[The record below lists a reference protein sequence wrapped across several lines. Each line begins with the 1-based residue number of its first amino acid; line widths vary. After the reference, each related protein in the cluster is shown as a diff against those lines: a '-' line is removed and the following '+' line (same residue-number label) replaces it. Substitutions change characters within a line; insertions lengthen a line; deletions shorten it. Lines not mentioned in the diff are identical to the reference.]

1 MSNRRQRLAARAFE
15 RRGLKGD
22 WGLWRIT
29 DLPDG
34 IPGGKGWNK
43 EVRSARANNLYV
55 VLVRPFVDEQGNEV
69 VHLAIRTASQL
80 EPPWRDMQRIKNEIC
95 GEEATAVQMPPAS
108 ELIDEADMYHM
119 WVLSGRLLPFTLAY
133 RRAAMSGGDDADR

>member
-1 MSNRRQRLAARAFE
+1 MSTRQQRLAARAFE
-15 RRGLKGD
+15 RKGLKGD

-43 EVRSARANNLYV
+43 EVRRVQVNNIYI
-55 VLVRPFVDEQGNEV
+55 VLVRPFIDEQGNDV

-95 GEEATAVQMPPAS
+95 GEDSTAVQVMPPAS
-108 ELIDEADMYHM
+108 ELVDEADMYHL
-119 WVLSGRLLPFTLAY
+119 WVLSGRLPFTLAY
-133 RRAAMSGGDDADR
+133 RRAVA